1 MKEVTSVRHLR
12 AFALIALLPVLAS
25 CADRTPADT
34 VTYTF
39 APSASSTTTVSST
52 TVSNPAVQ
60 PLEQLLPIAD
70 DLVGWEQDEAYLDV
84 PDTFSKVIAPCLGE
98 VSGGVRAPVSAL
110 STASYR
116 SANGSKIWATS
127 NEFPSSDLAMLFDRL
142 DDERVRSCVGGALLR
157 RTLAEKRDAYVSDV
171 KYETLGFVSTQ
182 NRLISYSVSANGKT
196 TQHLSWLLLAG
207 KHRVTV
213 FLTGENPGV
222 KNDLATYYDVLV
234 RVSQKAG
241 QLEQPR

>member
-1 MKEVTSVRHLR
+1 MKDVPSTRHFRTIALS
-12 AFALIALLPVLAS
+12 FALIPVLAS
-25 CADRTPADT
+25 CAERTPADT
-34 VTYTF
+34 VTFTF
-39 APSASSTTTVSST
+39 APSASTTTVSST
-52 TVSNPAVQ
+52 TIPTPAVQ
-60 PLEQLLPIAD
+60 PLEQLLPITD
-70 DLVGWEQDEAYLDV
+70 DLVGWEQDESYADV
-84 PDTFSKVIAPCLGE
+84 PDTFSKVITPCLGE

-116 SANGSKIWATS
+116 STNGSKIWATS
-127 NEFPSSDLAMLFDRL
+127 NEFPSSDLAMFERL
-142 DDERVRSCVGGALLR
+142 DEEKVRSCVNGALLR

-171 KYETLGFVSTQ
+171 KYETLSFVSTQ

-196 TQHLSWLLLAG
+196 TQHLSWLLFAG

-222 KNDLATYYDVLV
+222 KDDLATYYDVLV

-241 QLEQPR
+241 QLAQPS